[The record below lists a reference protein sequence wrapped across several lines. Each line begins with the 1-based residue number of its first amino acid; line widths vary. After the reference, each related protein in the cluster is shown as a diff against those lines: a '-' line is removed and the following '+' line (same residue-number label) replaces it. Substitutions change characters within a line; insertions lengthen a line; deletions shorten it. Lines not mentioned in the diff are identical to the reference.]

1 MILRFGNRLFGP
13 TWNRESIASVVT
25 TIEKP
30 ASTHPNDIRDE
41 KVKVLKCIPAL
52 SLDDVVLGQYVG
64 PNPSPV
70 SSCRYSSAS
79 RPWRNAT
86 RLVIRA
92 QPGEAIYVRLPKCPE
107 RVSTWRIQ
115 ISIRRTAQGE
125 LLDVNTWTAINW
137 NYVVVSTPKCPTF
150 TNGSSWTSFVDLK
163 CISFAQMNWQK
174 LGASSHF
181 LLHQIEGDKV
191 KSLPYKYSTWQ
202 DILKVKFLVI
212 ECLFL

>member
-1 MILRFGNRLFGP
+1 MVLNLMILPFGNRLFGP

-70 SSCRYSSAS
+70 SSCRYSGS

-86 RLVIRA
+86 RPVIRA
-92 QPGEAIYVRLPKCPE
+92 QPGKAIYVKMVTKMP
-107 RVSTWRIQ
+107 
-115 ISIRRTAQGE
+115 G
-125 LLDVNTWTAINW
+125 
-137 NYVVVSTPKCPTF
+137 
-150 TNGSSWTSFVDLK
+150 TSFDMEDTD
-163 CISFAQMNWQK
+163 F
-174 LGASSHF
+174 
-181 LLHQIEGDKV
+181 D
-191 KSLPYKYSTWQ
+191 STYGTR
-202 DILKVKFLVI
+202 
-212 ECLFL
+212 

>member
-1 MILRFGNRLFGP
+1 MVLNLMILRFGNRLFGP

-92 QPGEAIYVRLPKCPE
+92 QPGEAIYVKMVTKMPGTSFDME
-107 RVSTWRIQ
+107 DIQ

-125 LLDVNTWTAINW
+125 LLDVNTWTAIN
-137 NYVVVSTPKCPTF
+137 
-150 TNGSSWTSFVDLK
+150 
-163 CISFAQMNWQK
+163 
-174 LGASSHF
+174 
-181 LLHQIEGDKV
+181 
-191 KSLPYKYSTWQ
+191 
-202 DILKVKFLVI
+202 
-212 ECLFL
+212 